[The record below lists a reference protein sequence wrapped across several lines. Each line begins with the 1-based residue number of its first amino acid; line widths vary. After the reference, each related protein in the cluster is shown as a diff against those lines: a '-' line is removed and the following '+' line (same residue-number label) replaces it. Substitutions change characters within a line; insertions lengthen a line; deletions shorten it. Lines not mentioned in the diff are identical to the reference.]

1 MSRKWKPISTQRLY
15 INVQNSSFICNS
27 FKLDTTQMF
36 ITGDL
41 PNMDKQIVVY
51 PNNEIYYSDE
61 YVQQYKRISK

>member
-1 MSRKWKPISTQRLY
+1 MS
-15 INVQNSSFICNS
+15 
-27 FKLDTTQMF
+27 

-61 YVQQYKRISK
+61 YV

>member
-1 MSRKWKPISTQRLY
+1 MFK
-15 INVQNSSFICNS
+15 NSSFICIS
-27 FKLDTTQMF
+27 SKLDTTQMF

-61 YVQQYKRISK
+61 YV